1 MTTGMRRIALVLA
14 FVPVAAHANGPHGAT
29 AKSDF
34 KTTGATTH
42 NFGAC
47 GAKVL
52 PLVEG
57 NVWTYAGV
65 LAPLPPDD
73 KIKRISPAQPKTIV
87 ITVKSVDSKKGSD
100 TVVTLEEKITTDLT
114 KEEKKPIID
123 ERTLTTTITCS
134 PTKFE
139 ISPDSFFFAGE
150 PGGYYGLKLDS
161 FDRSRDT
168 SWKLI
173 AGGIGDKPWREDV
186 VAKWER
192 VPTPGSDAKLG
203 SGKLELERAFTPQQP
218 EVVITKLGTY
228 HAEKL
233 GLVTTGRVTNDG
245 ATPDA
250 SGKLPAMELP
260 AGWVSTIW
268 TAEGVGVVQ
277 VLNPYAHQYQ
287 LVDAQLK

>member
-1 MTTGMRRIALVLA
+1 MHRLALVLA
-14 FVPVAAHANGPHGAT
+14 LVPAAAFANGPKGGGGS
-29 AKSDF
+29 AKSDI

-42 NFGAC
+42 NLGAC
-47 GAKVL
+47 GARVL
-52 PLVEG
+52 PLTEG
-57 NVWTYAGV
+57 NVWTYGQV

-73 KIKRISPAQPKTIV
+73 KVKRISPPQAKTIV
-87 ITVKSVDSKKGSD
+87 ITVKSIDAKKGSD

-123 ERTLTTTITCS
+123 ERTITTTITCS

-150 PGGYYGLKLDS
+150 PGGYIGVKLDS

-173 AGGIGDKPWREDV
+173 NGGIGDKEWREDI

-203 SGKLELERAFTPQQP
+203 SGKLELERRFQPQQP

-233 GLVTTGRVTNDG
+233 ALTTTGRVTNDG
-245 ATPDA
+245 AEPDA
-250 SGKLPAMELP
+250 KPMELP
-260 AGWVSTIW
+260 AGWLSTIW
-268 TAEGVGVVQ
+268 MAEGVGVVQ
-277 VLNPYAHQYQ
+277 VLNPFAHQYQ
-287 LVDAQLK
+287 LMDAQLK